1 MLKAIHNIALSL
13 NRRMRLVSGG
23 MDAARRYLSFKAP
36 WRKGSSSVSANP
48 GPITSYYEIAAQGTD
63 PVGGKGE
70 VAGGIL
76 DQIDKPRGLMTV
88 RVYTRANP
96 TDERRQQSLHIARFG
111 D

>member
-13 NRRMRLVSGG
+13 NRRMRLVRSRHGRRK
-23 MDAARRYLSFKAP
+23 ARKDLSAP
-36 WRKGSSSVSANP
+36 CPRPDCARANP

-70 VAGGIL
+70 VASGIL